1 VSVSREA
8 RRPAGVLGLGVA
20 LPERVVAS
28 ADVAARL
35 GIGEDWI
42 VSRTGV
48 GERRVADPDDRLSSL
63 ATRAALAA
71 TADAGVDAD
80 QVELVCVATITA
92 DELTPGASSF
102 VAGALGA
109 RRAGA
114 FDLGAACNG
123 FVTGLAL
130 ASAAV
135 ENGTVESAVVVGAD
149 LMSRLLDHDDRRTAP
164 LFGDGASALLIGA
177 AGSGSVGRFVLRSDG
192 SGTGRIYATR
202 DEATVRM
209 DGYETFKSA
218 VARLSEVTE
227 EVCAANGLRL
237 ADVDL
242 FVYHQANGR
251 ITSAVGERL
260 GLPAEKVVDCI
271 ERFGNTSAAT
281 IPLALAVAGAD
292 GRLEPGATVLVAAFG
307 AGFVWGGGI
316 LRWRASAGG

>member
-1 VSVSREA
+1 
-8 RRPAGVLGLGVA
+8 VLGLGVA

-35 GIGEDWI
+35 GVGEDWI
-42 VSRTGV
+42 LSRTGV
-48 GERRVADPDDRLSSL
+48 RERRAAAPDDRLASL
-63 ATRAALAA
+63 ATRAARAA
-71 TADAGVDAD
+71 TADAGVDAGAI
-80 QVELVCVATITA
+80 ELVCVATITA

-102 VAGALGA
+102 VAHALGA

-130 ASAAV
+130 SAAAI
-135 ENGTVESAVVVGAD
+135 ENGTAESAIVVGAD
-149 LMSRLLDHDDRRTAP
+149 LMSRIVDHDDRRTAP
-164 LFGDGASALLIGA
+164 LFGDGAGALLIGA
-177 AGSGSVGRFVLRSDG
+177 AGGGAVGRFVLRSDG
-192 SGTGRIYATR
+192 SGLERIYATR
-202 DEATVRM
+202 EEATIRM
-209 DGYETFKSA
+209 DGHETFRSA

-227 EVCAANGLRL
+227 EICDANALRL

-242 FVYHQANGR
+242 FVYHQANSR

-260 GLPAEKVVDCI
+260 GLPAERVVDCI

-281 IPLALAVAGAD
+281 IPLALAAADAD
-292 GRLEPGATVLVAAFG
+292 GRLRPGATVLVAAFG

-316 LRWRASAGG
+316 LRWGAGVDG